1 MESSSLTQASMVPFC
16 TAWNISPWGTSSSA
30 V

>member
-1 MESSSLTQASMVPFC
+1 MESSSLTQASIVPFC
-16 TAWNISPWGTSSSA
+16 SAWNISPWGTSSSA